1 MKPVEVENVGF
12 MSNFVKSFTGQQKN
26 RKTPF
31 SVINANFTYFCIP
44 KKKCSFII
52 KKVETLRF
60 SNMYNT
66 YGCPSS
72 MWMLSFGEGRKMSE
86 NGECYQK

>member
-31 SVINANFTYFCIP
+31 SVINAKGAVTINI
-44 KKKCSFII
+44 
-52 KKVETLRF
+52 
-60 SNMYNT
+60 
-66 YGCPSS
+66 
-72 MWMLSFGEGRKMSE
+72 
-86 NGECYQK
+86 

>member
-31 SVINANFTYFCIP
+31 SVINANFTYFCI
-44 KKKCSFII
+44 KKKMFFII
-52 KKVETLRF
+52 KK
-60 SNMYNT
+60 
-66 YGCPSS
+66 
-72 MWMLSFGEGRKMSE
+72 
-86 NGECYQK
+86 

>member
-26 RKTPF
+26 RKTLF

-52 KKVETLRF
+52 KK
-60 SNMYNT
+60 
-66 YGCPSS
+66 
-72 MWMLSFGEGRKMSE
+72 
-86 NGECYQK
+86 

>member
-31 SVINANFTYFCIP
+31 SLINANFTYFCIP
-44 KKKCSFII
+44 KKMFFYH

-66 YGCPSS
+66 YSCPSS
-72 MWMLSFGEGRKMSE
+72 IWMLSFGEGRKLSE

>member
-1 MKPVEVENVGF
+1 MDN
-12 MSNFVKSFTGQQKN
+12 NKN

-31 SVINANFTYFCIP
+31 SVINSNFTYFVIP
-44 KKKCSFII
+44 KKMLFYH

-66 YGCPSS
+66 YSCPSS
-72 MWMLSFGEGRKMSE
+72 MWMLYFGEGRKISE
-86 NGECYQK
+86 NGKCYQK

>member
-1 MKPVEVENVGF
+1 MKPVEVGNVGF

-31 SVINANFTYFCIP
+31 SVINANFTHFVIP
-44 KKKCSFII
+44 KKIFSFII

-66 YGCPSS
+66 YSCPSF
-72 MWMLSFGEGRKMSE
+72 MWMLYFGEGRKISE
-86 NGECYQK
+86 NGKCYQK

>member
-31 SVINANFTYFCIP
+31 SVINANFTELVIP
-44 KKKCSFII
+44 KNKMFFYH

-66 YGCPSS
+66 YSCPSS
-72 MWMLSFGEGRKMSE
+72 MWMLFFGEGRKMSE
-86 NGECYQK
+86 NGKCYQK

>member
-44 KKKCSFII
+44 KKKMLFYH
-52 KKVETLRF
+52 KK
-60 SNMYNT
+60 
-66 YGCPSS
+66 
-72 MWMLSFGEGRKMSE
+72 K
-86 NGECYQK
+86 